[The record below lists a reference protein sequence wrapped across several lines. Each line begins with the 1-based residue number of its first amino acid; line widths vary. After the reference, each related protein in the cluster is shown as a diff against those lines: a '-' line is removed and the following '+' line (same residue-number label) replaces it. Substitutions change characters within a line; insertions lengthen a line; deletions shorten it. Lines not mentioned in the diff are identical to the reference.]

1 MQHKERSD
9 LKLKSTRRTKRELLH
24 YYLVSFSHS
33 AVENIK
39 LLLGGFTEMKKAKLF
54 GFGLTALAL
63 TVALA
68 ACGGGKKD
76 GTDSTG
82 GNSAVGDADHSV
94 VIVTDIGGVDDRSF
108 NQSAWEGLQAW
119 GKEHD
124 LKKGADGFDY
134 IQSNDA
140 SEYVTNI
147 DTAVSNGFKT
157 VFGIGYLLADSISTA
172 ADANPDTQFGII
184 DSVIEGKDN
193 VVSATFKDQEA
204 SYLAGVA
211 AAHTTKT
218 NTVGFIGVIDTAKE
232 LNKDI
237 KVEIEYAASFGDPAK
252 GKALAASMYQ
262 KGADIIFHASGGT
275 GQGVF
280 QEAKDLNE
288 TGSKDK
294 VWVIGVDS
302 DQDKEGKYKTK
313 DGKEDNFTLTSTLKG
328 VGAAVQD
335 ISNRALEDKFPGGE
349 HLVYGL
355 KDGGVDLTKGYL
367 SDEAQK
373 AVDKA
378 KEEIIDEKITVPE
391 VPKDVKE

>member
-1 MQHKERSD
+1 
-9 LKLKSTRRTKRELLH
+9 
-24 YYLVSFSHS
+24 
-33 AVENIK
+33 
-39 LLLGGFTEMKKAKLF
+39 MKKAKIF
-54 GFGLTALAL
+54 GFSLAVLGLT
-63 TVALA
+63 VVLA
-68 ACGGGKKD
+68 ACSGGKKD
-76 GTDSTG
+76 STG
-82 GNSAVGDADHSV
+82 GDSKGNGKDHSV
-94 VIVTDIGGVDDRSF
+94 VVITDIGGVDDRSF

-147 DTAVSNGFKT
+147 DTAISNGFKT

-211 AAHTTKT
+211 AARTTKT
-218 NTVGFIGVIDTAKE
+218 NTVGFIGGEEGAVIDRFEAGFHQGVIDTAKE
-232 LNKDI
+232 LKKDI
-237 KVEIEYAASFGDPAK
+237 KVEVEYAASFGDPAK

-262 KGADIIFHASGGT
+262 KGADIIYHAAGGT

-302 DQDKEGKYKTK
+302 DQDKEGAYKTK

-367 SDEAQK
+367 TDDTEAAIK
-373 AVDKA
+373 TV
-378 KEEIIDEKITVPE
+378 KEKIIAGEITVPE
-391 VPKDVKE
+391 SPKEVKE

>member
-1 MQHKERSD
+1 
-9 LKLKSTRRTKRELLH
+9 
-24 YYLVSFSHS
+24 
-33 AVENIK
+33 
-39 LLLGGFTEMKKAKLF
+39 MKKAKLF

-76 GTDSTG
+76 SAGGDSKG
-82 GNSAVGDADHSV
+82 SGKDHSV
-94 VIVTDIGGVDDRSF
+94 VVITDIGGVDDRSF

-157 VFGIGYLLADSISTA
+157 VFGIGYLLADSITTA

-184 DSVIEGKDN
+184 DSVIDGKDN

-211 AAHTTKT
+211 AAYTTKT
-218 NTVGFIGVIDTAKE
+218 NTVGFIGGEEGAVIDRFEAGFHQGVIDTAKE
-232 LNKDI
+232 LKKDI
-237 KVEIEYAASFGDPAK
+237 KVEVEYAASFGDPAK

-355 KDGGVDLTKGYL
+355 KDGGVDLTDGYL
-367 SDEAQK
+367 SDEAK
-373 AVDKA
+373 AAVEKV
-378 KEEIIDEKITVPE
+378 KEKIIADEIKVPE
-391 VPKDVKE
+391 APKDVKE

>member
-1 MQHKERSD
+1 
-9 LKLKSTRRTKRELLH
+9 
-24 YYLVSFSHS
+24 
-33 AVENIK
+33 
-39 LLLGGFTEMKKAKLF
+39 MKKAKLF

-76 GTDSTG
+76 STDG
-82 GNSAVGDADHSV
+82 KSAGGDADHSV

-157 VFGIGYLLADSISTA
+157 VFGIGYLLADSIGTA

-218 NTVGFIGVIDTAKE
+218 NTVGFIGGEEGAVIDRFEAGFHQGVIDAAKA

-367 SDEAQK
+367 SEEAQK

-378 KEEIIDEKITVPE
+378 KEEIIAEKITVPE